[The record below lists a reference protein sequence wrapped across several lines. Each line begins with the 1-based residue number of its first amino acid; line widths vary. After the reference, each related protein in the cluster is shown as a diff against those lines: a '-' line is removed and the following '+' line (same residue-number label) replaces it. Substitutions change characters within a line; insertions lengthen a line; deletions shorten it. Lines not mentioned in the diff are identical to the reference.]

1 MTPAQR
7 ERFKR
12 ILAKLEEYHG
22 PLEVRF
28 ADRVEQVLW
37 MILLRHSSQDRALRA
52 LRTLQRHYLDYNEL
66 RVAPATDIAEVIG
79 SYVRGDGVAVADE
92 LRGFLRKIRERH
104 NLVGF
109 KFLDDLGLEE
119 KRRALSELP
128 GVGADGALAVLLL
141 SQDKDDVLVADR
153 PATNMAIQLGIV
165 PKTTTAVRFRKTIED
180 NFEQHSDRVR
190 AFLLLAAH
198 TRVAGQEDDP
208 LASMYIR
215 SAKKKWALK
224 SRAARGAVPRT
235 ARTRTTRSSTMRSGT
250 KKSSRR

>member
-1 MTPAQR
+1 MTSAQR

-66 RVAPATDIAEVIG
+66 RVAPQTDIAEVIG
-79 SYVRGDGVAVADE
+79 GYVRGDGVAVADE

-128 GVGADGALAVLLL
+128 GMGADAALAVLLL
-141 SQDKDDVLVADR
+141 SQDKDEVLVADR

-180 NFEQHSDRVR
+180 NFEEHSDRVR

-215 SAKKKWALK
+215 SAKKKLAGK
-224 SRAARGAVPRT
+224 SRAARAVPRT
-235 ARTRTTRSSTMRSGT
+235 ARTRTTRSSTTRSGT